1 MMATTLSRELSGEEA
16 FNNKTPNDESAFQ
29 NWIRNTDWF
38 KEFKAEFNEE
48 PDLDTKDY
56 DYRAAWKAGI
66 SPERDPYDQN
76 RFHWPSSLPT
86 GEMLK
91 SADHPTA
98 WKEYFMRDTGVNP
111 DALGL
116 KTPEDANIY
125 LKKNGGQKVP
135 NSKGSAMS
143 TALDLNFNPLGSLGI
158 GKNSSAPTDKSFGED
173 EVATAKALS
182 FSGREQLARSYTEE
196 RRLIEKQG
204 SLEEKIA
211 KDTANLVAYRSEQ
224 ELFKARQQEKAAKAD
239 SENITKMIDEI
250 RKSPLY
256 KQKEEINKQIA
267 EYSAFVPTEVT
278 APMLGVLF
286 AAIGATGMLL
296 GGNSKNNA
304 KAALSAMNGMAE
316 GFGKG
321 REQYDKERKQAFDT
335 NVKLL
340 QTKLSAIN
348 DGLEDARRE
357 AILNK
362 EAADIKVRQTLAAN
376 DAQFLQENTNKRG
389 LESTIELVKGQL
401 KNLEKALGLQTT
413 KTRQIEGQLNRDA
426 QALENRKIAAAH
438 SETLQRIAAES
449 RATEAAARREF
460 QLEMLSKKQGALG
473 QPIAIKGN
481 QAFFVDGNG
490 KIVTVTLPE
499 GAVPVGKLQPRP
511 EPRTPAPRTGKGEG
525 KGQPSSGAGGA
536 VQFRYNSAMVN
547 AGNQLAIEVANAADL
562 PALAAPPAF
571 AEVLTDPSKG
581 LTEAGKRFFTQ
592 KITEPESRAMQQ
604 VFAGMQRAMTT
615 IESSGR
621 PSGAT
626 EAAIKEFGKTLPRAG
641 DNKINTYL
649 FLAQAR
655 QVMEILEKD
664 LKAAGAT
671 DEQIKQAVSARKE
684 VEDIITWTVKD
695 VNRIL
700 SKDGARLVDD
710 RTRNLMQNS
719 QTLREFN
726 SELKRKSSGG
736 ESSSIQR
743 GDGIPETRLAERMD
757 QLGATPGGSD
767 ADERSQAQ
775 LAIAKIHNSKLDR
788 EEKQKRVKNI
798 ESFYKQ
804 RTGLD
809 L

>member
-1 MMATTLSRELSGEEA
+1 MAESFLKQ
-16 FNNKTPNDESAFQ
+16 FND
-29 NWIRNTDWF
+29 
-38 KEFKAEFNEE
+38 
-48 PDLDTKDY
+48 
-56 DYRAAWKAGI
+56 
-66 SPERDPYDQN
+66 
-76 RFHWPSSLPT
+76 
-86 GEMLK
+86 
-91 SADHPTA
+91 
-98 WKEYFMRDTGVNP
+98 
-111 DALGL
+111 
-116 KTPEDANIY
+116 
-125 LKKNGGQKVP
+125 
-135 NSKGSAMS
+135 
-143 TALDLNFNPLGSLGI
+143 PLGI
-158 GKNSSAPTDKSFGED
+158 REKSSRPETFEQTVEGEGED
-173 EVATAKALS
+173 DVAALQARS
-182 FSGREQLARSYTEE
+182 FSGREGLARSYGEE
-196 RRLIEKQG
+196 RRLIGKQEG
-204 SLEEKIA
+204 LERNIY
-211 KDTANLVAYRSEQ
+211 KDTANLVAYRNEQ
-224 ELFKARQQEKAAKAD
+224 ELFKARQQEQAAKAD
-239 SENITKMIDEI
+239 SENIKKMIDEI
-250 RKSPLY
+250 RSSPLY
-256 KQKEEINKQIA
+256 KQKEEANKQIA

-286 AAIGATGMLL
+286 ATIGAAGMLL
-296 GGNSKNNA
+296 GGNNKNTA

-316 GFGKG
+316 GFSKG
-321 REQYDKERKQAFDT
+321 REQYDKERKTAFDT

-348 DGLEDARRE
+348 DGLEDAR
-357 AILNK
+357 K
-362 EAADIKVRQTLAAN
+362 EAVINKQAAELKVRETLASN
-376 DAQFLQENTNKRG
+376 DAQFLQENTNRRG

-401 KNLEKALGLQTT
+401 KSLEKALGLQQT

-438 SETLQRIAAES
+438 AEVLARDARQA
-449 RATEAAARREF
+449 RAQEAADRRAFELE
-460 QLEMLSKKQGALG
+460 QLSRRQGEVG
-473 QPIAIKGN
+473 QPIAIQGDN
-481 QAFFVDGNG
+481 AIYVDKNG
-490 KIVTVTLPE
+490 KVVTVKLPA
-499 GAVPVGKLQPRP
+499 GSVPAARLQPRP
-511 EPRTPAPRTGKGEG
+511 APRTPAPKTGVQDGRLVRLPDPSKLPEANVGTDASPVLSPAAAARAAKGEG
-525 KGQPSSGAGGA
+525 RAQTSSGSGGA

-649 FLAQAR
+649 FLAQSR

-671 DEQIKQAVSARKE
+671 DEQIKQAVAARKE

-726 SELKRKSSGG
+726 SELRRKSSGG

-743 GDGIPETRLAERMD
+743 GDGIPETPLARRMD
-757 QLGATPGGSD
+757 QAGATPGGSV
-767 ADERSQAQ
+767 ADIREKAQ
-775 LAIAKIHNSKLDR
+775 KSILQISNRTDIDSEQKGELTIQVRKLYK
-788 EEKQKRVKNI
+788 EK
-798 ESFYKQ
+798 
-804 RTGLD
+804 TGMD